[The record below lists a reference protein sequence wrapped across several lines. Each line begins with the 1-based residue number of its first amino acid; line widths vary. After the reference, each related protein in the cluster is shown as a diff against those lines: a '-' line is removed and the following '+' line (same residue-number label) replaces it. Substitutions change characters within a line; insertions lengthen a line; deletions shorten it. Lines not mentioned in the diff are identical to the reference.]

1 MKYIDAIRYRSA
13 RAMRRALLRIVGAV
27 LLAIGAGFL
36 TAALWIMLEEVYS
49 AMAAAFILAAIYVG
63 IGLFLLG
70 VAASA
75 AIREARIARAEALRA
90 AAAPPGARAMPPLAE
105 AFLTGLNAALAARG
119 RGPTPPPRP

>member
-1 MKYIDAIRYRSA
+1 MKYLDAIKDRSA
-13 RAMRRALLRIVGAV
+13 RAMRRALLRIVGGV

-49 AMAAAFILAAIYVG
+49 AMAAAFILAAIFIG
-63 IGLFLLG
+63 IGLILLG

-75 AIREARIARAEALRA
+75 ATREARIARAEAARE

-105 AFLTGLNAALAARG
+105 AFFAGLNAALAARG
-119 RGPTPPPRP
+119 RRPPPPPRP